1 MQRAEMIG
9 FGILGAAAA
18 LATAAALTRADGI
31 APRVPRQASRLPGR
45 SAAVPVH
52 LRAARSLSRSSALL
66 ALSVLADSG
75 MEHYRGSFENRA
87 MYTPLAVSLL
97 TLGAGVH
104 GGMDDRPAAHRARD
118 AIYLMGAATGVIGN
132 GFHLYNILKRPG
144 GLGSQNLFYAAPIG
158 APIAMLLSGTLGAAA
173 ERLRD
178 EPAEAP
184 RLFGMPAGRAL
195 ALLASIGL
203 IGTVGE
209 VALLHFRGA
218 FHNPAM
224 YAPVVIPPIAAALL
238 AHAALV
244 PPHPDRWFTRLWLRC
259 TALLGVVGVGFH
271 TFGVARNMGGWRNWS
286 QNLFSGPPLPAPPS
300 FTALALAGL
309 AALGLREGEHDA

>member
-1 MQRAEMIG
+1 MQKAEMIG
-9 FGILGAAAA
+9 LGIVSAAAA
-18 LATAAALTRADGI
+18 LGATAALTRTGA
-31 APRVPRQASRLPGR
+31 VPPHAGR
-45 SAAVPVH
+45 SRVTGTDVPANLDAAKK
-52 LRAARSLSRSSALL
+52 LNRSSALL

-87 MYTPLAVSLL
+87 MYTPLVVSLL
-97 TLGAGVH
+97 SLAAGLH
-104 GGMDDRPAAHRARD
+104 GGMDSNPAAHRARD
-118 AIYLMGAATGVIGN
+118 AIYLSAAATGVIGN

-144 GLGSQNLFYAAPIG
+144 GLGWANLFYAAPIG
-158 APIAMLLSGTLGAAA
+158 APIAMLLSGALGAAA

-178 EPAEAP
+178 EPERDP

-195 ALLASIGL
+195 ALLASVGL

-209 VALLHFRGA
+209 AALLHFRGA

-224 YAPVVIPPIAAALL
+224 YAPVAIPPMAAALL
-238 AHAALV
+238 AHAALAA
-244 PPHPDRWFTRLWLRC
+244 PRPERWFTRFWLRC
-259 TALLGVVGVGFH
+259 TALLGFAGVGFH

-286 QNLFSGPPLPAPPS
+286 QNIFSGPPLPAPPS

-309 AALGLREGEHDA
+309 AALGLREGEADE